1 MKSRGSNHLQIGT
14 QPTSTFFLAAHGENI
29 QKKNQ
34 SVKGTTLSPQLPL
47 FARMFLAEI
56 AADNIQVLDH
66 HYLHSQDENIQTNL
80 IQMTKNNFTVIIS
93 HTKLTYRSC
102 SA

>member
-29 QKKNQ
+29 QK
-34 SVKGTTLSPQLPL
+34 KGTTLSPQLPL

-66 HYLHSQDENIQTNL
+66 HYLHSQDR
-80 IQMTKNNFTVIIS
+80 K
-93 HTKLTYRSC
+93 HTD
-102 SA
+102 